1 VLVRD
6 RTLTLF
12 LSNGGSL
19 IRWHKDGILSR
30 EILLYLHF
38 LRTGIFDRVR
48 IFSYHGGDPAYV
60 KRLAATDP
68 VYHAIEVV
76 APRQPVEQR
85 GIGRI
90 LWSLWGPLRHR
101 SRIRR
106 SLALKTNQV
115 SGSWSAIL
123 SHWLTGRPLVF
134 RMGYLLSRRLRRN
147 GSGVAA
153 RAAALIE
160 RTACNAAARVLVTSQ
175 DTAGQLGTRPAV
187 AEKLVLTPTY
197 VDVTAFTPKQSYDF
211 SRSVIAVG
219 RLTPQKNL
227 ANLVCACAE
236 VGCGLVLVGVGECEP
251 ELRTLATSVGA
262 DVTFAGRVQNDALAE
277 RLRTHS
283 IFVLPSLHEGL
294 PKALI
299 EAMACGLVCV
309 GSDIPGVVDLI
320 EDGRTGYLIR
330 GFEPGDIAAA
340 LRRAIVEQRS
350 DLGQAARAAI
360 EDSFSLE
367 RYATREADI
376 YRALA

>member
-1 VLVRD
+1 MGD

-60 KRLAATDP
+60 KRLAAMDP
-68 VYHAIEVV
+68 AYHGIEVV
-76 APRQPVEQR
+76 APRGTVEKR
-85 GIGRI
+85 GLGRV
-90 LWSLWGPLRHR
+90 LWSLWGPVRHHAKIR
-101 SRIRR
+101 S

-123 SHWLTGRPLVF
+123 SHWITGRPLIF

-147 GSGVAA
+147 GNDFAA
-153 RAAALIE
+153 SVAALIE
-160 RTACNAAARVLVTSQ
+160 RMACGAAARVLVTSQ
-175 DTAGQLGTRPAV
+175 DTAGQLGARRAV
-187 AEKLVLTPTY
+187 AEKLLLTPTY
-197 VDVTAFTPKQSYDF
+197 VDVGAFTPKQDYDF
-211 SRSVIAVG
+211 FRPVIAVG

-227 ANLVCACAE
+227 ANLIRACAE
-236 VGCGLVLVGVGECEP
+236 VKCSLVLVGVGPCEY
-251 ELRTLATSVGA
+251 ELRELATEIGA
-262 DVTFAGRVQNDALAE
+262 DVTFAGRVQNDALAA
-277 RLRTHS
+277 RLKAHS

-320 EDGRTGYLIR
+320 EDGSTGYLIR
-330 GFEPGDIAAA
+330 GFEPEDIAAT
-340 LRRAIVEQRS
+340 LRRALTEQRA
-350 DLGQAARAAI
+350 DIGQAARDVI
-360 EDSFSLE
+360 ENTFSLE
-367 RYATREADI
+367 HYAIREADV